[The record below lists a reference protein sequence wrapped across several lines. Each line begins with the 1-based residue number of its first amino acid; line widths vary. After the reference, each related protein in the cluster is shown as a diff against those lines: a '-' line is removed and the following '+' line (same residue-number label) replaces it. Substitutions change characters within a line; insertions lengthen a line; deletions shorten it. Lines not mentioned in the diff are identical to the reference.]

1 MKRFVSLLLAAVMMM
16 PLRVSALTCAQIT
29 IPGEFWYVSPQVE
42 SPFPNA
48 SVPDGKVF
56 YLGAAAVQ
64 VTQRGADS
72 YEIAL
77 TCEFDQIEPMSIDE
91 GLSFT
96 PAVRIPVR
104 IEGHAP
110 GEFMLANG
118 SNFQLV
124 LENENADTAW
134 LYLPLQKGG
143 QEASC
148 LFGLAGDP
156 ERVRIDFTYTDAA
169 PNVQEDQQ
177 YYENPSFEVL
187 ACAGAQTGNF
197 TARIDPAQSG
207 QGASYNPQAAL
218 SRTGGQDAVTRLTY
232 AISAA
237 DPQSRRAIFK
247 NASYEQ
253 DGLYHFLQGSDAMA
267 LKVRALK
274 SDGTAYPA
282 GTLIEAVNL
291 PYDLWGDL
299 LGSTN
304 KTVNTS
310 GKAAYF
316 LDEDGCFTLT
326 VPGITVFAAAA
337 AGLLTQDMTAS
348 LTPDAPDSMLKL
360 HESFAANFSESMDAA
375 AYNALLD
382 ALDGTE
388 NFIWASKW
396 YIGRLG
402 LQLTF
407 GAQID
412 AGVLDLYFVN
422 EPQDAPT
429 TDSASVTLLTGD
441 QMLLNTPETLVT
453 AWISTDPQ
461 IAQVLETDDGFMLS
475 AIAPGSALVF
485 CVDGDS
491 RIHQLSVLIED
502 AAPSYL
508 RYAVTATVL
517 NVRSERSTQSEI
529 LGTYKR
535 NSILYGLPDERGEW
549 ILLFVDDTPI
559 GYVSAQ
565 YVAQIE

>member
-1 MKRFVSLLLAAVMMM
+1 MKRIVSLLLAAVLMA
-16 PLRVSALTCAQIT
+16 PLKVCALTCAQIT
-29 IPGEFWYVSPQVE
+29 IPGEFWYISPQAE

-48 SVPDGKVF
+48 SVPDGEAF
-56 YLGAAAVQ
+56 QLGAAAVQ
-64 VTQRGADS
+64 VTQRGAGS

-77 TCEFDQIEPMSIDE
+77 TCAFHQIEPMSIDE
-91 GLSFT
+91 GVSFT

-104 IEGHAP
+104 IDGHVP
-110 GEFMLANG
+110 EEFMLANG

-143 QEASC
+143 QEAAC
-148 LFGLAGDP
+148 LFGLAEDP
-156 ERVRIDFTYTDAA
+156 TRVRIDFTYTDAA

-177 YYENPSFEVL
+177 YYENPSFEVI
-187 ACAGAQTGNF
+187 AYAGAQVGNF
-197 TARIDPAQSG
+197 IVRVDPAQSG
-207 QGASYNPQAAL
+207 QGACYNPQAAI
-218 SRTGGQDAVTRLTY
+218 SHTGGQDAVTRLTY

-253 DGLYHFLQGSDAMA
+253 DGLHHFLQGCDAMA

-274 SDGTAYPA
+274 ADGTAYPA

-291 PYDLWGDL
+291 PYDLWGEL

-304 KTVNTS
+304 KTVTTS
-310 GKAAYF
+310 GKASYF

-337 AGLLTQDMTAS
+337 AGLLTPDLTAS
-348 LTPDAPDSMLKL
+348 LTSHAPDSMLKL

-388 NFIWASKW
+388 HFIWASKW

-402 LQLTF
+402 LQMTF
-407 GAQID
+407 GAQTD
-412 AGVLDLYFVN
+412 TGVLDLYFVN
-422 EPQDAPT
+422 EPQEVPT
-429 TDSASVTLLTGD
+429 TDSATMTLVVGE
-441 QMLLNTPETLVT
+441 QMPLRTPETLET
-453 AWISTDPQ
+453 AWLSTDPQ
-461 IAQVLETDDGFMLS
+461 VAQILKTDDGFLLS
-475 AIAPGSALVF
+475 AIAPGAAIVF
-485 CVDGDS
+485 CADGNS
-491 RIHQLSVLIED
+491 RIHQISVQVED
-502 AAPSYL
+502 AAPSCL

-535 NSILYGLPDERGEW
+535 SSVVYGLPDERGEW
-549 ILLFVDDTPI
+549 IRLFVDDVPI